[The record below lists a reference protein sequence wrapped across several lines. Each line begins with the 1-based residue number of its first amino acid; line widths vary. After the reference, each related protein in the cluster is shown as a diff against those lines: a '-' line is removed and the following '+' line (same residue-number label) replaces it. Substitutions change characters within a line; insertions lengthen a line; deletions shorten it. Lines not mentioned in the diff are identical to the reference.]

1 MLNGVGAFAAAMH
14 QRQGAT
20 RLFMTVRSRE
30 GEPRSDKVSAEEMSA
45 HTLARVVSEALM
57 QDKVLDLA
65 ARLRSELPGA
75 DFDVQP
81 WWHRARRP

>member
-1 MLNGVGAFAAAMH
+1 MLDGVGAFAAAMH

-30 GEPRSDKVSAEEMSA
+30 GEPRSDKVSGEEMSA
-45 HTLARVVSEALM
+45 QTLARVVSEALM

-75 DFDVQP
+75 DFDVQT
-81 WWHRARRP
+81 WWRRARRP